1 MPQKLKLHCRW
12 TLGLDQPSKNQKSFH
27 SPLFRTNLLQ
37 CSVPSSGPGTSEESM
52 VEAAV
57 RELKPDSKLEEIQHE
72 GEEEEL
78 QEIDPLVP
86 DVE

>member
-1 MPQKLKLHCRW
+1 
-12 TLGLDQPSKNQKSFH
+12 
-27 SPLFRTNLLQ
+27 
-37 CSVPSSGPGTSEESM
+37 M